1 MGHWYPTQKR
11 VTELNRQ
18 LESLAAI
25 AAHAGF
31 DDQLRHISEEI
42 KKAQQLSGFPQH
54 QLLRWIWLASQFRIH
69 ELEQNEITRIAG
81 GALLFFS
88 KMISGAR
95 LSEALVQDLNWVL
108 DSTVWSLGHALDP
121 SELRSCLSADELR
134 AIENKIQEFSQHD
147 AFDLESI
154 KTAIEARTSLLS
166 DLGSEKEA
174 ASLKHKIEVLVD
186 AALSAGSEAATARA
200 ALLYVAEEADVV
212 SDAYGY
218 LGLLDDLYVIEWAY
232 AAVENQTRCLPLLDA
247 LLRDWP
253 FVAET
258 PILNGGGAVLDRF
271 SQFVCCSAL
280 FALRQ
285 QQENGLLI
293 VREVGPYA
301 ILAAL
306 MAAIAC
312 AREEAKKAEHDAVSN
327 WKIGEAITVSDGSS
341 TFRATFLGS
350 MERDGR
356 TKYKLGV
363 RGDNASLTV
372 DQSILP
378 YIARAVGRETD
389 KRLSRGND
397 ISVWLRDR
405 HLDPLFLL
413 TGATRHQIKN
423 PQSILL
429 LGPRHKL
436 DRYLQHL
443 QLLGVPAAGLLGIRY
458 VNSLGQMENLGGT
471 ATDYPFIHACSDP
484 GIASDLISGHSE
496 NAPGWLVIVDT
507 ARLGENLLATLP
519 HGSGE
524 TRICVLAELKER
536 EASRNICKVGTWKTL
551 YAEDQDVL
559 APDLK
564 FTSSIRGDPIS
575 RFVDRQSNHWAT
587 SQSVHLVQHKA
598 LEDLADW
605 LRDTS
610 ARGRQPEARGLEFA
624 VSAFLQKAISV
635 PLMIDGAAKEL
646 TRLSKSIL
654 AHASILR
661 NFDPSANNLFRLAQ
675 SLNGFAIPDRMGPL
689 AQVVDGA
696 APSERIAVVCRSI
709 PIAEKCG
716 EYHETHP
723 SLSRLSWMNLER
735 LREFAP
741 CDRVIVPGW
750 LDRLAMRELA
760 TNGYGSVLELIL
772 LPFEKRWFD
781 ATVDSVRAWER
792 RLESES
798 TRTLSAV
805 EEHAVARGT
814 LGPMWR
820 KQTNLRLSSVSP
832 VTSDDEKATD
842 EAPEFEKLEARAL
855 DDLTRSLSASRP
867 GQISTKARLVLLE
880 EPGAYLFLPP
890 AGRVIVLSNEFDS
903 TGMVSREQAERLLF
917 RKVTALQTGMV
928 LALPLQGD
936 RDLIDVR
943 ADQYLSDARRVRAE
957 AALWRTAVRRAVGDH
972 FQFAQNFAS
981 RLAEAGEPRDPGT
994 VRAWTYQ
1001 THTVAPRN
1009 YRKVVPLIARLTND
1023 TDLTVKVDRVLQ
1035 SIDLVYRARTFAAE
1049 AIVRELFSGEIN
1061 LDADELRFELSGAE
1075 FVYRLHRVRHL
1086 GETQEV
1092 PLDFIGRVRHFS
1104 ELPSEGAGTKQ

>member
-1 MGHWYPTQKR
+1 M
-11 VTELNRQ
+11 
-18 LESLAAI
+18 ESLAPI
-25 AAHAGF
+25 AAQIGSN
-31 DDQLRHISEEI
+31 DRLRHISEEI
-42 KKAQQLSGFPQH
+42 KRAQQLSGFPQH

-69 ELEQNEITRIAG
+69 ELERNEIARNAG
-81 GALLFFS
+81 AALLFFS
-88 KMISGAR
+88 KTISGAR
-95 LSEALVQDLNWVL
+95 LSEVLVQDLNWVL

-134 AIENKIQEFSQHD
+134 AIENKIQELSQYD

-154 KTAIEARTSLLS
+154 RTAIEARTSLLS

-174 ASLKHKIEVLVD
+174 ASLKHKIEVLVN
-186 AALSAGSEAATARA
+186 AALRAGSEATTARA

-271 SQFVCCSAL
+271 SQFVCCTAL

-285 QQENGLLI
+285 QQDNGMLI

-306 MAAIAC
+306 MTAIAC
-312 AREEAKKAEHDAVSN
+312 AREEAKKAGQDAISN
-327 WKIGEAITVSDGSS
+327 WKSGEPVTVSDGSS

-350 MERDGR
+350 TEIGGR
-356 TKYKLGV
+356 TKYRLGV
-363 RGDNASLTV
+363 RDSGSLTV
-372 DQSILP
+372 DQSVLP

-397 ISVWLRDR
+397 ILAWLKDR
-405 HLDPLFLL
+405 HLDPLFFL

-436 DRYLQHL
+436 DRYLPHL
-443 QLLGVPAAGLLGIRY
+443 QLLGVPASGLLGIRY
-458 VNSLGQMENLGGT
+458 VNSLRQTENLGGT
-471 ATDYPFIHACSDP
+471 ATDSPFIYACSDP
-484 GIASDLISGHSE
+484 GTASDLISGHSE
-496 NAPGWLVIVDT
+496 NVSGWLVIVDT
-507 ARLGENLLATLP
+507 ARLAENLLATLP
-519 HGSGE
+519 HGAGE
-524 TRICVLAELKER
+524 IRICVLAELKER
-536 EASRNICKVGTWKTL
+536 EASRNICRFGNWKTL
-551 YAEDQDVL
+551 FAEDQDVL

-564 FTSSIRGDPIS
+564 FTSSIAGDPIS
-575 RFVDRQSNHWAT
+575 RFVNRQSNHWAA

-605 LRDTS
+605 LRDGS
-610 ARGRQPEARGLEFA
+610 AQGRQPETRGLEFA
-624 VSAFLQKAISV
+624 VSSFLQKAISV
-635 PLMIDGAAKEL
+635 PCMIDGAAAEL
-646 TRLSKSIL
+646 ARLSKSIL

-661 NFDPSANNLFRLAQ
+661 QFDPSADNVFRLGQ
-675 SLNGFAIPDRMGPL
+675 SLNGFAVPDRMGPL
-689 AQVVDGA
+689 AQVVDEA
-696 APSERIAVVCRSI
+696 DPSERIAVVCRSI
-709 PIAEKCG
+709 PIAEKCR

-723 SLSRLSWMNLER
+723 NLRRLSWMNLER

-760 TNGYGSVLELIL
+760 TNGYGAVLELIL

-781 ATVDSVRAWER
+781 ATVSSVRAWER

-805 EEHAVARGT
+805 EEQAIARGT

-820 KQTNLRLSSVSP
+820 KQTNLRLSSASP
-832 VTSDDEKATD
+832 LTSDDEKAAD
-842 EAPEFEKLEARAL
+842 DAPEFEKLEARAL
-855 DDLTRSLSASRP
+855 NDLTRSLSASRP
-867 GQISTKARLVLLE
+867 GQISTKAKLVLLE

-890 AGRVIVLSNEFDS
+890 AGRVIVLSNQFDS
-903 TGMVSREQAERLLF
+903 TGVISREQAERLLF

-943 ADQYLSDARRVRAE
+943 ADQYLSEARRVRAD

-981 RLAEAGEPRDPGT
+981 RLEEAGEPRDPGT

-1023 TDLTVKVDRVLQ
+1023 TDLTAKLDRVLQ
-1035 SIDLVYRARTFAAE
+1035 SIDLIYRARTSAAE
-1049 AIVRELFSGEIN
+1049 AIVRELFSGEID
-1061 LDADELRFELSGAE
+1061 LDSDELRFELSGAE

-1092 PLDFIGRVRHFS
+1092 PLDFIGKVRHFS
-1104 ELPSEGAGTKQ
+1104 EVPQGAGTKQ